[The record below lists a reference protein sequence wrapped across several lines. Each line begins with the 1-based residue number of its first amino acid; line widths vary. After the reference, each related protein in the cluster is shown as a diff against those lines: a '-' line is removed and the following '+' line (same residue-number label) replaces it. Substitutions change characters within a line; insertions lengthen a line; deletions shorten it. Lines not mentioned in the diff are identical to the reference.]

1 MVGMIRCVAPVL
13 ALVALGACS
22 SSGGV
27 AAPVTTHD
35 SSAFCTTMRTLQDI
49 TAGVTDAESAK
60 EGLKRLTATYQQLAR
75 TAPPELVADMQLV
88 AANAQRQYDILA
100 RNDFDLDKVPNDAD
114 YAKLSADV
122 RTDAAVKAGDHLS
135 TYAKESCG
143 VDVNAFDVPTT
154 TTTG

>member
-1 MVGMIRCVAPVL
+1 MEGMVRRVAL
-13 ALVALGACS
+13 ALALLPLGACS
-22 SSGGV
+22 SSGGA

-35 SSAFCTTMRTLQDI
+35 SSAFCTTMRTLRTI
-49 TAGVTDAESAK
+49 TADVSDANGAK
-60 EGLKRLTATYQQLAR
+60 DALQRLTATYQQLAK
-75 TAPPELVADMQLV
+75 TAPPELADDMQLI

-122 RTDAAVKAGDHLS
+122 RTDAAVKAGNHLT
-135 TYAKESCG
+135 TYAKEACG